1 MSDVKH
7 NSMSEPRPADEEAV
21 KVFRSIKDDVLK
33 EIHRLN
39 REDARH
45 GLHEMDK
52 LKHITEYTPTL
63 YATEDVAFGRTYFAK
78 IHLGDGKYV
87 HARAH
92 KNHNGEIKFYSLLTT
107 PECAV
112 WDEDTPLEYFI
123 D

>member
-7 NSMSEPRPADEEAV
+7 NAMTKPIPADDECETIFEA
-21 KVFRSIKDDVLK
+21 IKKDVLD
-33 EIHRLN
+33 EIHRIN
-39 REDARH
+39 REDDRH

-63 YATEDVAFGRTYFAK
+63 YAHEDVAFGRNYWAK

-92 KNHNGEIKFYSLLTT
+92 KSTDGKITFYSLLTT